1 MPVIVEYFP
10 QYDPLLEEDL
20 DKIYSNE
27 LYCPDII
34 DAPAQR
40 IESLLG
46 KDQFTL
52 FGARFNG
59 KLIGA
64 TILEALTQ
72 GEFELHHF
80 CIRSITRRRG
90 AGRQFINGILSS
102 PILENGKKL
111 NCSIDSSNTAGIAF
125 INQAGFIQRLDP
137 IKPPGDPN
145 IDNTSSKSPSDTHP
159 YSFKLTQN

>member
-10 QYDPLLEEDL
+10 QYDPLLEVDL

-40 IESLLG
+40 IENILS

-59 KLIGA
+59 KIIGA
-64 TILEALTQ
+64 TVLEALAQ

-90 AGRQFINGILSS
+90 AGKQFIKGILSS
-102 PILENGKKL
+102 PALENGNNL
-111 NCSIDSSNTAGIAF
+111 RCNINSSNAAGIAF
-125 INQAGFIQRLDP
+125 INQAGFARCIN
-137 IKPPGDPN
+137 PN
-145 IDNTSSKSPSDTHP
+145 KDNTPAKDSNGTHT
-159 YSFKLTQN
+159 YAFKLAQN